1 MDRFPSRD
9 GQYMP
14 LRARRESEGAAV
26 HKEAP
31 WGSMDTWVEAG
42 REAMGMEKDRK
53 GTDQG
58 RKGRRGFGKTHV
70 SFAVV

>member
-1 MDRFPSRD
+1 
-9 GQYMP
+9 MP

-31 WGSMDTWVEAG
+31 WGSVDTWVAG
-42 REAMGMEKDRK
+42 REEMGMEKDRRGWRK
-53 GTDQG
+53 G
-58 RKGRRGFGKTHV
+58 RKGMRGFGKTHV